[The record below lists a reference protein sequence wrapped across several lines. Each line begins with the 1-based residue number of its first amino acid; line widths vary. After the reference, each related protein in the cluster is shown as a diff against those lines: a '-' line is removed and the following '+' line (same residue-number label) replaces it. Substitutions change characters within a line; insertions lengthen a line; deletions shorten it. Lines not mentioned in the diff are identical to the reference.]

1 MSIKSKL
8 LDFKVGHMARLLSR
22 YHEYVGAKKE
32 KTYYPQDQQ
41 KSKKRIFFDQFHN
54 ILKFGSV
61 EDYYYNYG
69 HDRIT
74 SSNMND
80 YMLEPVHVKII
91 SEANAHPY
99 GKNVPWEKQFDY
111 KALVRDKYLFALM
124 MKGFSLPAPATIGLI
139 YGDNFYIQAENRVVE
154 LHEILNYDMN
164 VMLKPVTG
172 NGGIGMHHIIINNGI
187 ISKGEDKLDVNEL
200 KSLLKKKE
208 RYLVQE
214 FVTEQHLEMASLFP
228 GSINTLR
235 VTMARDD
242 NEKIHL
248 LGVMCL
254 MGAGDMIVSNWHY
267 GGVIINVKS
276 NGYLNEYGYSN
287 SLKRINKHPD
297 TGIVFKD
304 FKVPFYEK
312 VIDIC
317 YNAMTCFY
325 GLKTL
330 GWDIAIT
337 PEGPIFIEGNDMWG
351 MPAHQM
357 VEERGWREYYV
368 NYFNYKK

>member
-1 MSIKSKL
+1 MSIRSKL
-8 LDFKVGHMARLLSR
+8 LDFKVGHIARLLSR
-22 YHEYVGAKKE
+22 YSEYVGSKKE
-32 KTYYPQDQQ
+32 KTYYPQEQQ
-41 KSKKRIFFDQFHN
+41 KSKRRILLDQFQN
-54 ILKFGSV
+54 IVRFGSV

-69 HDRIT
+69 HDRA
-74 SSNMND
+74 SSTDMSN
-80 YMLEPVHVKII
+80 YMLEPVHVKIL

-99 GKNVPWEKQFDY
+99 GKNVSWEKQFDY

-124 MKGFSLPAPATIGLI
+124 MEGFSLPAPTTIGLI
-139 YGDNFYIQAENRVVE
+139 DGDDFYVQAENRVAKFN
-154 LHEILNYDMN
+154 EILNYDMN
-164 VMLKPVTG
+164 VMLKPATG
-172 NGGIGMHHIIINNGI
+172 NGGIGMHHITINNGEI
-187 ISKGEDKLDVNEL
+187 IVRGNKLDIDEL
-200 KSLLKKKE
+200 KSLLNKKE
-208 RYLVQE
+208 RYLVQD
-214 FVTEQHLEMASLFP
+214 FVTEQHPEMASLFP

-235 VTMARDD
+235 VTMVRDD
-242 NEKIHL
+242 NEEIHL

-267 GGVIINVKS
+267 GGVIINVKPD
-276 NGYLNEYGYSN
+276 GYLNEYGYSN

-312 VIDIC
+312 VIDISFK
-317 YNAMTCFY
+317 AMKCFY

-337 PEGPIFIEGNDMWG
+337 PDGPIFIEGNDMWG

-357 VEERGWREYYV
+357 VEEKGWREYYI